1 MGQLLAGIHQQAK
14 PCGTALRLAILVTNG
29 QCACRIMGGDFAWNA
44 PARVDAR
51 AGITEVRLLELYQEV
66 KPICR
71 SAYTVNPGWPMASR
85 GGEGKVAL
93 TESLNRS
100 P

>member
-1 MGQLLAGIHQQAK
+1 M
-14 PCGTALRLAILVTNG
+14 RLAILIADC
-29 QCACRIMGGDFAWNA
+29 QRACRVMGGGFAWGA

-51 AGITEVRLLELYQEV
+51 AGITEVTLLELYQEI

-71 SAYTVNPGWPMASR
+71 LAYTVNPGWPMARS

-93 TESLNRS
+93 TESLNRY
-100 P
+100 PVGE